1 MEQKPAI
8 PPKPK
13 LSKNDRTQF
22 CRKKSPP
29 RKYSPKV
36 PVQEGEMN
44 KVQRERKSLGA
55 IKIPG
60 IVQRRESLSKDKS
73 PATIFKDVK
82 PVLPERKRQSLAAT
96 LPAKGLD
103 NNNLSSVLDKNVKK
117 EPSSVAANSRKEDNS
132 LKDPKRKLSILS
144 QTSPSLG
151 EVLKRSNS
159 ACKPASGPQSRLF
172 NVRRKSSDNILDT
185 KSVIDTSQRLRAPHV
200 SNLTRGK
207 QVTAVRGK
215 TQSPGLVKKDS
226 AKSELRTG
234 VNSQAKG
241 SSDRLKSLNPTLI
254 KSKLTPGSSNSR
266 DIKLSVLS
274 PGSKRVQLDKKSRQI
289 VPTPVTKPLQRSK
302 SVVLSD
308 KKLKESKQSPRI
320 PYLDSRLAVSKKLTP
335 DPHIG
340 QKCSSLLAGS
350 GKEYSKNDLSSRI
363 KGDKETILGLKRT
376 LEDNLKKFNV
386 MVLCLQNG
394 ISENEE
400 LKLRLANKNGEV
412 ESLKGSL
419 ANLQVS
425 VHIFN
430 FLQLITFLQV
440 AKEKSEADFNKL
452 LHQLSTDIET
462 MCAKHA
468 EEKAALR

>member
-1 MEQKPAI
+1 MNI
-8 PPKPK
+8 
-13 LSKNDRTQF
+13 
-22 CRKKSPP
+22 
-29 RKYSPKV
+29 V
-36 PVQEGEMN
+36 P
-44 KVQRERKSLGA
+44 RERKSLGA

-60 IVQRRESLSKDKS
+60 IVQRRDSLSKDKS
-73 PATIFKDVK
+73 PATISRTDSIKKDVK

-103 NNNLSSVLDKNVKK
+103 NNNLSSVLDKNAKK
-117 EPSSVAANSRKEDNS
+117 EPSSVAANSRKEDKS
-132 LKDPKRKLSILS
+132 MKDPKRKLSILS

-185 KSVIDTSQRLRAPHV
+185 KSTIDTSQRLRGPHV
-200 SNLTRGK
+200 SSLTRGK
-207 QVTAVRGK
+207 PVTAVRGK
-215 TQSPGLVKKDS
+215 IQSPGLVKKDS

-234 VNSQAKG
+234 ENSQAKG
-241 SSDRLKSLNPTLI
+241 SSDISKASHPNPI
-254 KSKLTPGSSNSR
+254 KSKLTPGASKSR

-274 PGSKRVQLDKKSRQI
+274 PGSKRVQLEKKSRQI
-289 VPTPVTKPLQRSK
+289 VPTPVSKPLQRSK

-320 PYLDSRLAVSKKLTP
+320 PYLDSRLPGSKKLTP
-335 DPHIG
+335 DSHSDLK
-340 QKCSSLLAGS
+340 QKSSSLVAGA
-350 GKEYSKNDLSSRI
+350 GKEYSINDLSSRI
-363 KGDKETILGLKRT
+363 KGDKDKETILGLKRT

-394 ISENEE
+394 ISKNEE
-400 LKLRLANKNGEV
+400 LELRLANKNGEV

-425 VHIFN
+425 VHI
-430 FLQLITFLQV
+430 L
-440 AKEKSEADFNKL
+440 KK
-452 LHQLSTDIET
+452 
-462 MCAKHA
+462 MCK
-468 EEKAALR
+468 